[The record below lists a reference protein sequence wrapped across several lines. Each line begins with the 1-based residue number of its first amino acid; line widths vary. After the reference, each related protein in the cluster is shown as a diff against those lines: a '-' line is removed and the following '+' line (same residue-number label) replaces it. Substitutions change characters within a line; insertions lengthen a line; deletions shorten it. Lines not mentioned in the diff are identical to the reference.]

1 MAVNLSRGS
10 ALGRHL
16 HIAGTGRAGT
26 TFLVHYLTALGLD
39 TTLTRNPDSPV
50 DENANA
56 GLEVPLH
63 LLDDETTPYVIK
75 NPWLYLVIDEL
86 IESGRFETDGVIIPI
101 RDLSQAARSRAVV
114 EQQAMLERAPWLAE
128 LKEPWD
134 VWGTVPGGMI
144 YSLDEKDVERV
155 LAVGFYH
162 LVERLS
168 RAGIPFTFLHFP
180 RFAQDGDY
188 LYETLKPLLP
198 GIDQQAA
205 REAFA
210 RTADP
215 SKVRVEDAVETN
227 MAVLREQNVAL
238 KREMRTLLQQMAE
251 KDQQLREERRM
262 RNPLR
267 RLVRGMRKGRR

>member
-1 MAVNLSRGS
+1 M
-10 ALGRHL
+10 GRHL

-144 YSLDEKDVERV
+144 YSLDEKDVERI

-198 GIDQQAA
+198 GIDQQVA